1 MFPVELTEC
10 WAWCEDNLILRGF
23 KMHFSRLG
31 ESFKRLRSNSTSNC
45 QGKTFLSI
53 LRNFHYLNRFQV
65 PEFLHIT
72 RKKIILIVMNFFFV
86 WDHSQRTTENNRD
99 FWPTLPLPLF
109 RHSCSFVQNLRSRFF
124 HLKSG
129 RPFWMAPFQRWH
141 YKNSFTF
148 LLWT

>member
-10 WAWCEDNLILRGF
+10 WAWCEDNLVLRGF

-72 RKKIILIVMNFFFV
+72 RKKIILIVMNFFSSGII
-86 WDHSQRTTENNRD
+86 H
-99 FWPTLPLPLF
+99 
-109 RHSCSFVQNLRSRFF
+109 
-124 HLKSG
+124 KG
-129 RPFWMAPFQRWH
+129 RPRIIGIFDPPFLFPCLDIRVVLS
-141 YKNSFTF
+141 KILGPASST
-148 LLWT
+148 